1 MLQDLRFA
9 VRLLARDRTFTITA
23 VLTLAICIGANTAM
37 FSIVRSVLMKPLP
50 FPGSERIVLLY
61 NSYPNAGAPRVAT
74 AVPDYYDRQIAVP
87 ALDQQALFRNEG
99 MTFGDDT
106 GAERLNSLR
115 ATPSFFRLVGVQPPA
130 GRIFSEEEGEPGK
143 DRKVILSYGFWKR
156 KFNASHGVIGQPIR
170 LNGTPYEVVGVVPQA
185 FSFLQNDIDVF
196 VPAAFTAADKGDNG
210 RHSNNWQ
217 MVGRLKAG
225 ATIDQVRQ
233 QVDALNVAN
242 DDRFPQFRQILR
254 DARFR
259 TVIGFLQDDL
269 VRDVKKSL
277 YLLWGGVL
285 FVLVIGC
292 VNIANLVTVRSSAR
306 TREMATRHAIG
317 GDLRRLARQLVTET
331 TLLALVGGGLGI
343 LLGWWT
349 LGSVSALRIDALP
362 RGYEIGLDSTT
373 VVVIVVL
380 TLAVGL
386 LLGIAPALRLG
397 RLNLNV
403 ELREESRGGTASR
416 RARWARTLLA
426 TAQVALALVL
436 LMGGGLLL
444 ASFRAVMRSDFGF
457 QPGNVATASVSL
469 PAASYKDPPA
479 FVTFEQ
485 RSLQAIRALPG
496 VRAAGAT
503 SVVPFSG
510 SINNSVIMAEGHVM
524 KPGESLIAPSTVIVT
539 SGYFEAMSV
548 RLARGRF
555 FDDRDT
561 ATAPGTVII
570 DDRLA
575 QRFWPDQ
582 DAIGRRLYRPS
593 DPKDVTKITPNTQFF
608 VVVGVIKEMQLMDP
622 RADFTSIGVT
632 YFPFEQNSIRT
643 MAFAVKTA
651 GEPGA
656 IIDSVR
662 RAIGQIDPQLPVYR
676 PRSMEEWVDLALVGR
691 RVPMLIAMA
700 FGVVALLLAAIGI
713 YGVLAYS
720 VAQRKRELGVRMA
733 LGGTASSVFGL
744 VLRDGATIVGI
755 GVVAGLGLS
764 LLLGPLI
771 KTLLFNVTAIDPV
784 VLALV
789 TLLLSV
795 VALFASVIPAW
806 RAAHINPILVLSR

>member
-1 MLQDLRFA
+1 
-9 VRLLARDRTFTITA
+9 
-23 VLTLAICIGANTAM
+23 
-37 FSIVRSVLMKPLP
+37 
-50 FPGSERIVLLY
+50 
-61 NSYPNAGAPRVAT
+61 
-74 AVPDYYDRQIAVP
+74 
-87 ALDQQALFRNEG
+87 
-99 MTFGDDT
+99 
-106 GAERLNSLR
+106 
-115 ATPSFFRLVGVQPPA
+115 
-130 GRIFSEEEGEPGK
+130 
-143 DRKVILSYGFWKR
+143 
-156 KFNASHGVIGQPIR
+156 
-170 LNGTPYEVVGVVPQA
+170 
-185 FSFLQNDIDVF
+185 
-196 VPAAFTAADKGDNG
+196 
-210 RHSNNWQ
+210 
-217 MVGRLKAG
+217 
-225 ATIDQVRQ
+225 
-233 QVDALNVAN
+233 
-242 DDRFPQFRQILR
+242 
-254 DARFR
+254 
-259 TVIGFLQDDL
+259 
-269 VRDVKKSL
+269 
-277 YLLWGGVL
+277 
-285 FVLVIGC
+285 
-292 VNIANLVTVRSSAR
+292 
-306 TREMATRHAIG
+306 
-317 GDLRRLARQLVTET
+317 
-331 TLLALVGGGLGI
+331 
-343 LLGWWT
+343 
-349 LGSVSALRIDALP
+349 VSALRIDALP

-373 VVVIVVL
+373 VVVIVGL
-380 TLAVGL
+380 TLVVGL

-485 RSLQAIRALPG
+485 RALQAIRALPG

-524 KPGESLIAPSTVIVT
+524 KPGESLIAPNTVIVT

-656 IIDSVR
+656 IVDSVR

-676 PRSMEEWVDLALVGR
+676 PRSMQEWVDLALVGR

-755 GVVAGLGLS
+755 GLVAGLGLS